1 MKVTINDVARE
12 AGVSTATVSKVINNK
27 GKISDKTRKKVN
39 QVVNNLSYQPNLVAS
54 ALKGKGTFTIALLI
68 PHMDNPIYAQYLKYI
83 EERGQELG
91 FSIVMCS
98 TDNDPNK
105 EANHVTVLKK
115 KKVDGFIIASKFNN
129 KTALNQL
136 VNENIPVALIAHE
149 RPELLVDS
157 VTADDYLGGYQAT
170 EHLLSLGHRKIGVI
184 AEEATSCKERIR
196 GYEQALADNGIEFD
210 EGLVVMCNGT
220 GTFQGAE
227 VQAGKLLDRQQRPTA
242 IFGCN
247 DVLAVGTM
255 QAAKARG
262 LILPDELSVIGYDN
276 TLICEIVNPQLSSIA
291 MPIKE
296 MGRKVI
302 DLLIAE
308 IEHDQ
313 RVKQRVHLSPE
324 LIMRSSTTSP
334 KEKGKVS

>member
-1 MKVTINDVARE
+1 MTVTMNDVARQ

-27 GKISDKTRKKVN
+27 GKISDKTKKKVN
-39 QVVNNLSYQPNLVAS
+39 QVVKNLSYQPNLVAS

-68 PHMDNPIYAQYLKYI
+68 PHMDNPIYAQYLKHI

-98 TDNDPNK
+98 TDNDPDK
-105 EANHVTVLKK
+105 EAKHVAVLKK

-129 KTALNQL
+129 KTVLNQL
-136 VNENIPVALIAHE
+136 VNENIPVALVAHE
-149 RPELLVDS
+149 RPELLIDS
-157 VTADDYLGGYQAT
+157 ITVDDYLGGYQVT

-184 AEEATSCKERIR
+184 GEEAISCTERIR
-196 GYEQALADNGIEFD
+196 GYQQALEDKGIEFD
-210 EGLVVMCNGT
+210 ESLVLMCDGT

-227 VQAGKLLDRQQRPTA
+227 VQAGKLLDRKQRPTA

-247 DVLAVGTM
+247 DVLAVGAM

-262 LILPDELSVIGYDN
+262 LILPDELSVIGFDN

-296 MGRKVI
+296 MGRRVI

-308 IEHDQ
+308 IEHDH
-313 RVKQRVHLSPE
+313 RVKQRVLLSPK
-324 LIMRSSTTSP
+324 LIIRSSTMSP
-334 KEKGKVS
+334 KGKGKVS